1 MSANQYK
8 TRMGKRDTMLKKVSK
23 SSYLLVFL
31 HILSQ
36 VAQHYL
42 LRRLAAQALPLYYP
56 PQKGWYSLNIV
67 RTPGP
72 AINMVPTLRGVT
84 INYPLWRAALQKYE
98 ISNNFARNQNT

>member
-8 TRMGKRDTMLKKVSK
+8 TRIGKRDTMLKKVSK

-42 LRRLAAQALPLYYP
+42 LRRLATQSLPLYYP
-56 PQKGWYSLNIV
+56 PQ
-67 RTPGP
+67 
-72 AINMVPTLRGVT
+72 RGVVFLKHSAYAKT
-84 INYPLWRAALQKYE
+84 CYQHSAGTTRRYYQLSTMAGG
-98 ISNNFARNQNT
+98 FAKIRNK

>member
-8 TRMGKRDTMLKKVSK
+8 TRIGKRDTMLKKVSK

-56 PQKGWYSLNIV
+56 PQKGGI
-67 RTPGP
+67 P
-72 AINMVPTLRGVT
+72 
-84 INYPLWRAALQKYE
+84 
-98 ISNNFARNQNT
+98 